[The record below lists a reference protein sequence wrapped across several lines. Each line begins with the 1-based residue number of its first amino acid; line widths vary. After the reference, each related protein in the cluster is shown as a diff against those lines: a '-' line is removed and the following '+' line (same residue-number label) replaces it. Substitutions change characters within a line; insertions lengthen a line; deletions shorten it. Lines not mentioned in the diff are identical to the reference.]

1 MQIQVSMLKMQG
13 YSGEKE
19 MIANIKEN
27 PHNGNTEHEKYFDSE
42 LYKRRFK
49 IEKANAWMDSF
60 KALQVRFETLN
71 IKWMSMYYWAF
82 SILFLGKIKV

>member
-27 PHNGNTEHEKYFDSE
+27 PQNGNTEHEKYFDSE

-49 IEKANAWMDSF
+49 IEKANA
-60 KALQVRFETLN
+60 
-71 IKWMSMYYWAF
+71 
-82 SILFLGKIKV
+82 